1 MNSAEQKARQ
11 LLRRRGSKNRVPKR
25 DFWEV
30 NFLGF
35 CSARAKINVFSV
47 SVFGLILEEQIEQK
61 CPPWGLVMSPKQW
74 KSLYEMKNF
83 SSGDLLEDWE
93 RTKKH
98 QK

>member
-1 MNSAEQKARQ
+1 MPN
-11 LLRRRGSKNRVPKR
+11 R
-25 DFWEV
+25 DFGEV

-35 CSARAKINVFSV
+35 CSARAKINVFGLH
-47 SVFGLILEEQIEQK
+47 VFGLIVDAQFEQK

-93 RTKKH
+93 RTKKNEK
-98 QK
+98 QGLL